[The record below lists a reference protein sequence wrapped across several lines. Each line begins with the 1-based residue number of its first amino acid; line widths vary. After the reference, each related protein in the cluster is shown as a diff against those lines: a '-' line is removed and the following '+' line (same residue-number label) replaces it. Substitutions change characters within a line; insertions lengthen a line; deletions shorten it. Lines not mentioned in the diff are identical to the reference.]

1 MLGNII
7 LWCNI
12 LFCPAYGI
20 VCQQMIPYAKHTEN
34 IAQQSD
40 LFVAVSIVCEQT
52 NPYAEHT
59 EIFVQQLDFFV
70 AVSAVI
76 RADIF
81 VCWSHG
87 KLCAAIVKHEKFAGG
102 QKYIEMQ
109 KTVQQKNVDM
119 QQNFIFAQK
128 SFIFAQE
135 FIFAQQSFIFA
146 QHTEKCAGGRH
157 WLQQGNLTATN
168 KHNCCTKFSVWSAH
182 EYVCSND
189 GTDCNKKI

>member
-20 VCQQMIPYAKHTEN
+20 VCQQMIPYAKHMEN

-59 EIFVQQLDFFV
+59 ENFVQQLDFFV

-87 KLCAAIVKHEKFAGG
+87 KLCAAIVFVCCS
-102 QKYIEMQ
+102 QIPLLQSMPS
-109 KTVQQKNVDM
+109 TSTLFRMLSKNKILLCVHTFSLHSVLHFEFFWPPA
-119 QQNFIFAQK
+119 NFSYLI
-128 SFIFAQE
+128 
-135 FIFAQQSFIFA
+135 
-146 QHTEKCAGGRH
+146 
-157 WLQQGNLTATN
+157 TAAIVPACVKLLSLPAN
-168 KHNCCTKFSVWSAH
+168 
-182 EYVCSND
+182 
-189 GTDCNKKI
+189 